1 MIRSPEAHPRRA
13 LPAQGATSARRSLL
27 RLISADA
34 PDAAASAGRAP
45 AGPAPA
51 AVARA
56 IAGAERRPLAWVDR
70 DGVLRLANAA
80 FAALLGAEP
89 PSLEGRSACDLLCAD
104 APGRAQA
111 LLRAAFRGALHRT
124 ELTAVRG
131 GRTYGLKVELA
142 AVGRGASAAL
152 CIDVHEVVERAA
164 APVAC
169 ATAGDL
175 DYRISAGASDF
186 GRLLALSGAG
196 AEAALRVGRRCHE
209 VLHGRPSPCPGCP
222 ALRGGGE
229 AWPRVEVRRAP
240 RTGGFQVA
248 TATALPGDEV
258 LISVRRV
265 DDAALAAVREAR
277 TAELVRRFELSP
289 REEEVLRL
297 LLIGRQAADIGTAL
311 GITPRTAK
319 FHQANVLRKL
329 GASSRRDLLGLAS

>member
-13 LPAQGATSARRSLL
+13 LPAPGATSARRPFL
-27 RLISADA
+27 RVLSAEA

-45 AGPAPA
+45 SGPAPA

-56 IAGAERRPLAWVDR
+56 IADAERRPLAWVDR
-70 DGVLRLANAA
+70 DGVLRLANGA

-89 PSLEGRSACDLLCAD
+89 AALEGRNACDLLCAD
-104 APGRAQA
+104 APGRAHR

-124 ELTAVRG
+124 ELTALRG
-131 GRTYGLKVELA
+131 GREYRLKVELA

-164 APVAC
+164 APAC
-169 ATAGDL
+169 GTAGDL

-209 VLHGRPSPCPGCP
+209 VLHGRHSPCPGCP

-229 AWPRVEVRRAP
+229 AWPRVEVRRSP
-240 RTGGFQVA
+240 RTGGFAVA
-248 TATALPGDEV
+248 TATALAGDEV
-258 LISVRRV
+258 VVSVRRV
-265 DDAALAAVREAR
+265 DEAALAAVREAR

-311 GITPRTAK
+311 GITARTAK

-329 GASSRRDLLGLAS
+329 GATSRRDLLGLAS